1 MAFASILTL
10 NSDDAKP
17 MPEPPII
24 KPLGESAVIVEFG
37 NIISEELNARA
48 IALADQLASQAFPG
62 FVEAFPS
69 YASTTVFY
77 DLISVKRSFPEYS
90 TALSAVES
98 LLTKA
103 ASELIIKRYES
114 GSILEVPVDFS
125 SRCGLDLESVA
136 VSCGRSVSEVIEI
149 FTARVYRVYMIG
161 FLPGFAYMGEVDE
174 RIRQPRRP
182 QPRLKVPKGSVG
194 IAGSQTGVYPLET
207 PGGWQILG
215 RTETEFF
222 TPCFDSPSLLKPGD
236 RVRFVA
242 L

>member
-1 MAFASILTL
+1 MSET
-10 NSDDAKP
+10 
-17 MPEPPII
+17 PII

-37 NIISEELNARA
+37 NVISEDLNDHA
-48 IALADQLASQAFPG
+48 IALADELNSHPFAG
-62 FVEAFPS
+62 LIEAYPS
-69 YASTTVFY
+69 YCSTTIFY
-77 DLISVKRSFPEYS
+77 DLIGVKRSFPEFTTVY
-90 TALSAVES
+90 SAVES
-98 LLTKA
+98 VIVQA
-103 ASELIIKRYES
+103 ASKLVIERSECRPMFEI
-114 GSILEVPVDFS
+114 PVDFS
-125 SRCGLDLESVA
+125 SRYGLDLESIA
-136 VSCGRSVSEVIEI
+136 ISCGRSVSELIEI

-174 RIRQPRRP
+174 RIRQPRRQ

-222 TPCFDSPSLLKPGD
+222 LPNADVPSLLRPGD
-236 RVRFVA
+236 QVRFVA